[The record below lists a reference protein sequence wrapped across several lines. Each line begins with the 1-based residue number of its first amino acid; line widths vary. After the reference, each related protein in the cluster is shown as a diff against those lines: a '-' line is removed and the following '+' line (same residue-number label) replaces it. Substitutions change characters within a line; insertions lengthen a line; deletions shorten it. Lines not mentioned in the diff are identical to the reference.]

1 MVGRGRHSTRAWW
14 PWLGLWTA
22 IGLGIRLA
30 SLFGPHRSDRT
41 PGGDAY
47 YYHYA
52 ANLLVAG
59 KGFINPF
66 VYYSGGAHHQVQTAA
81 WPPLFVFVL
90 AIPSLVGLKT
100 FFAHRVWCC
109 IIGAAGV
116 VVGGYAGRQM
126 AGRRVG
132 LIAAFA
138 VAVYPNLW
146 MSDELG
152 LSEALSPV
160 LVALVLWAAYRFWR
174 RPGGWSVVVLAG
186 SVGVA
191 ALGRDELSLLAAF
204 IVVPLVL
211 MATSLRW
218 WRRIGLLA
226 MAGLTMLVIVGP
238 WVGYNMSR
246 FDDPVFIS
254 SGFGVTLA
262 SSNCPELYQGPY
274 EGYWSLECAVLAKD
288 TFTPGADESV
298 QGAEAQAYALRII
311 GRHRN
316 RIIPVEMA
324 REGRAFGLFHPLEQ
338 VRLDSTVE
346 TRPYRWALVGLGSYY
361 LLVVL
366 SVGGL
371 ILLRRRRIPI
381 LPLVAVGLD
390 VAVSVA
396 LTFGQTR
403 YRTTFEVALILA
415 AAVQVE
421 WVWDRFGSRAG
432 RHYPEGG
439 LPDSHGDTGQDG
451 GEGPGHGAPLGGP
464 GRDHRPPGPA
474 SAPGSLAGPDPT
486 WPPFRRPSMRP
497 RPRRRPARHD
507 RSDRRI
513 RRLATWWQGRD
524 PGVQRF
530 EGTSR

>member
-1 MVGRGRHSTRAWW
+1 MVGRGRGSARAWW
-14 PWLGLWTA
+14 PWLGLWA
-22 IGLGIRLA
+22 AVGLAIRLA
-30 SLFGPHRSDRT
+30 SLFGPHRSERT

-66 VYYSGGAHHQVQTAA
+66 VYYASPAHHQVQSAA

-90 AIPSLVGLKT
+90 AIPSVVGLKT

-116 VVGGYAGRQM
+116 VIVGCAGREM

-132 LIAAFA
+132 LIAAFG

-152 LSEALSPV
+152 LSEALSPI
-160 LVALVLWAAYRFWR
+160 LVALVLWAAYRFWKH
-174 RPGGWSVVVLAG
+174 PGGRSVVALAAA
-186 SVGVA
+186 VGVA
-191 ALGRDELSLLAAF
+191 TLGRDELSLLVVF
-204 IVVPLVL
+204 VVVPLVL
-211 MATSLRW
+211 LAKTLRW
-218 WRRIGLLA
+218 RRRMALLA
-226 MAGLTMLVIVGP
+226 AAGLTLLVIVGP

-262 SSNCPELYQGPY
+262 SSNCPELYHGPY

-311 GRHRN
+311 GRHRG
-316 RIIPVEMA
+316 RIFPVEMA

-346 TRPYRWALVGLGSYY
+346 TRPYRWTLVGLGMYY
-361 LLVVL
+361 LLVAL

-371 ILLRRRRIPI
+371 ILLRRRRTPI

-390 VAVSVA
+390 VVVSVA

-403 YRTTFEVALILA
+403 YRTPFEVALILA

-421 WVWDRFGSRAG
+421 WVWSRYGTRTGGPSPDRPA
-432 RHYPEGG
+432 PEG
-439 LPDSHGDTGQDG
+439 PVT
-451 GEGPGHGAPLGGP
+451 PVTLGGQ
-464 GRDHRPPGPA
+464 
-474 SAPGSLAGPDPT
+474 SQ
-486 WPPFRRPSMRP
+486 
-497 RPRRRPARHD
+497 
-507 RSDRRI
+507 
-513 RRLATWWQGRD
+513 AT
-524 PGVQRF
+524 P
-530 EGTSR
+530 